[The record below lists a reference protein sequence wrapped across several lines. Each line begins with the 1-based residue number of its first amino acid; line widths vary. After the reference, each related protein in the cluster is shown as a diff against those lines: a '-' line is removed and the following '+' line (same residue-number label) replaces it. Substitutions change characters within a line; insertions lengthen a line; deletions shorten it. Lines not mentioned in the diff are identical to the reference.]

1 MDGFKVIL
9 WILVGAAAIAATYLY
24 AGHLSN
30 KGYDDRD
37 IYLHIF
43 HDVPLWVMKS
53 RKDPGDGYGG
63 SPYKKS
69 TPEYQKVEYD
79 DYPSYYG
86 AGCDP
91 EVAKLMNAPAVDQVH
106 NEQLLRSGG
115 WKCACG
121 NVNAAYVSTCSCG
134 RNKHGDLP
142 PEPLPVTVEARPE
155 DQEVQNA
162 HAIREYKKLLDE
174 GIITAEE
181 FEAKKKQLLG
191 L

>member
-1 MDGFKVIL
+1 MLKVIL
-9 WILVGAAAIAATYLY
+9 WAFAIVLGLALLCAYVK
-24 AGHLSN
+24 HLFEE
-30 KGYDDRD
+30 GYDEDE
-37 IYLHIF
+37 IYLHLF
-43 HDVPLWVMKS
+43 RDVPLRYFKRHRPS
-53 RKDPGDGYGG
+53 DDGLYSG

-142 PEPLPVTVEARPE
+142 QELLPVTVEVLPE